1 MPEKGSRTGTG
12 VPMRVAIFLFI
23 LTAGLPAVFA
33 AGVTVTGGYG
43 FVIDQSDLSGG
54 AGSNFNPGH
63 SSPVDAIL
71 VTLDGM
77 VDDLDA
83 WQIMVRKENSLW
95 QGGLG
100 LGLLRTAAGTGTG
113 TISGGDVLPLA
124 LTATDQVF
132 FEGAGN
138 RNAIPVQLMLDGV
151 SVLIPADAYA
161 ATLVFT
167 IVDI

>member
-1 MPEKGSRTGTG
+1 MPEKMTRIEARLS
-12 VPMRVAIFLFI
+12 MRVAILVFI
-23 LTAGLPAVFA
+23 MTAGFPAVFA

-54 AGSNFNPGH
+54 AGSNFNPEH
-63 SSPVDAIL
+63 SSPADAIL
-71 VTLDGM
+71 ITIDGM
-77 VDDLDA
+77 LSDSDS
-83 WQIMVRKENSLW
+83 WQILVRKENSLW

-100 LGLLRTAAGTGTG
+100 LSALRTATGTGTG
-113 TISGGDVLPLA
+113 SVSGGAVLPLA
-124 LTATDQVF
+124 LTAVDQLF

-138 RNAIPVQLMLDGV
+138 RSDIPVQLTLDGV
-151 SVLIPADAYA
+151 SVLIPADAYT